1 MASAFDVANYILA
14 KSGQMSAMKLALEFA
29 QTKGFPVVSTTV
41 LCGFRAV
48 RIRTRQPSQ
57 RGDLTGLLV

>member
-41 LCGFRAV
+41 SCGFRAAG
-48 RIRTRQPSQ
+48 IRTNAWQCAVQ
-57 RGDLTGLLV
+57 